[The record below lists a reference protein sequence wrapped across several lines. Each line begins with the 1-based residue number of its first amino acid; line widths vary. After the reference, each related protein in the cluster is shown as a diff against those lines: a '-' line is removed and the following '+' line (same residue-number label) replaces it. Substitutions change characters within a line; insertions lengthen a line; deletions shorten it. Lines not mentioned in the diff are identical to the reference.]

1 MNERI
6 QIIRKNFGLT
16 QEEFGSRIGG
26 LSRNYVWMLEKG
38 DRVPSDRTIN
48 DICRE
53 FNVQEQWLRTGEGEM
68 FIPISRDEEIEIFI
82 GKMLRDE
89 PDSFKKR
96 LISVLA
102 KLSESEWE
110 VLEEKLKEIVGVDE
124 KKRADYF
131 SPRSARM

>member
-1 MNERI
+1 MCLADRIKEVRKRAGERQSQFAENLGVKEATVTSWETGARNPSEAVMINICNKYNVNE
-6 QIIRKNFGLT
+6 
-16 QEEFGSRIGG
+16 E
-26 LSRNYVWMLEKG
+26 
-38 DRVPSDRTIN
+38 
-48 DICRE
+48 
-53 FNVQEQWLRTGEGEM
+53 WLRTGDGEM
-68 FIPISRDEEIEIFI
+68 SVPITRDEEIEIFI

-124 KKRADYF
+124 KKEG
-131 SPRSARM
+131 